1 LPATSKI
8 TRRGAVLGI
17 TASLFAPA
25 ILAKSRSVLF
35 GLTPVFLDSDIKLTA
50 ELEQYLSEKLSSNVS
65 LVKRRTYMEITS
77 LLLAGQLDAAWICGL
92 PFIQNKAQLQLVAVP
107 VYRGAPRYQAYLIAN
122 SADEASDPKDTRGGI
137 HVFSDPDSNS
147 GHLVT
152 SAWLAEMSETPTSFF
167 SKTFFAYGHRNVI
180 RAVGSG
186 LAQSGSV
193 DGYVWEVMRELEPNL
208 IAKTKVLRKS
218 EQMGFPP
225 IAAARNADKA
235 IVQEIANALISM
247 PADPTGTRI
256 LSLLKLDGFSREP
269 ASLFDSIA
277 TSWQRVRKDT

>member
-1 LPATSKI
+1 MRASSKV
-8 TRRGAVLGI
+8 TRRSAVLGI
-17 TASLFAPA
+17 SASLFAPA
-25 ILAKSRSVLF
+25 IMAKPRTILF

-107 VYRGAPRYQAYLIAN
+107 VYRGAPKYQAYLITHAT
-122 SADEASDPKDTRGGI
+122 SSASDPKDTKGGI

-152 SAWLAEMSETPTSFF
+152 SAWLAEMGETPTTFF

-235 IVQEIANALISM
+235 VVQEIANALISM
-247 PADPTGTRI
+247 PTDPTGTRI

-277 TSWQRVRKDT
+277 TSWQRVRKDA